1 MIFFSNL
8 RSIIFASDMVIY
20 GYIFHNLH
28 FLYFIALTI
37 IQPRTNDEEIKIMTI
52 FTLCILFYLN
62 LLILLLFFLIF
73 FIWYWIFFF
82 LFDIRIFIISNMQFI
97 KGLILANYIITFIL
111 KNCNYFFYFNHK
123 INKVNKFFS
132 SINQKNNFFI
142 NILMDYMYI

>member
-73 FIWYWIFFF
+73 FIWYC
-82 LFDIRIFIISNMQFI
+82 IRIFIISNMQFI

-132 SINQKNNFFI
+132 SISQKNNFFI
-142 NILMDYMYI
+142 NILMDYMYIKLENFN

>member
-132 SINQKNNFFI
+132 SISQKNNFFI